1 MDTTKLDTIMG
12 IVAILIVVG
21 GMLMLFNGVKG
32 MK

>member
-12 IVAILIVVG
+12 IVAIIIVIG